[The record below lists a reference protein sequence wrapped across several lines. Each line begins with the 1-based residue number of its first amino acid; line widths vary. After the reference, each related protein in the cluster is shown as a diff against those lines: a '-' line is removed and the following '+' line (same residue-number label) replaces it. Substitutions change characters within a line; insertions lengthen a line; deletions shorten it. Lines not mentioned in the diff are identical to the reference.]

1 MLLLLQF
8 LRRKLSELV
17 VGHSTVLYCSTSL
30 SSTTCKKGEG
40 SMGCVTSASS
50 AATSTAAAP
59 IPTPTL
65 YFYFA
70 DRILATK
77 HNGTDGPNEMDK
89 RYLRQCAKSDLI
101 APEHEPS
108 LLELALFSPWFE

>member
-1 MLLLLQF
+1 
-8 LRRKLSELV
+8 
-17 VGHSTVLYCSTSL
+17 
-30 SSTTCKKGEG
+30 
-40 SMGCVTSASS
+40 MGCVTSASS
-50 AATSTAAAP
+50 AATSTAAP

-65 YFYFA
+65 YCYFA

-89 RYLRQCAKSDLI
+89 RCLRQCAKSDLI
-101 APEHEPS
+101 APEDEPS

>member
-1 MLLLLQF
+1 
-8 LRRKLSELV
+8 
-17 VGHSTVLYCSTSL
+17 
-30 SSTTCKKGEG
+30 
-40 SMGCVTSASS
+40 MGCVTSASS
-50 AATSTAAAP
+50 AATSTAAP

-65 YFYFA
+65 YCYFA

-101 APEHEPS
+101 APEDEPS